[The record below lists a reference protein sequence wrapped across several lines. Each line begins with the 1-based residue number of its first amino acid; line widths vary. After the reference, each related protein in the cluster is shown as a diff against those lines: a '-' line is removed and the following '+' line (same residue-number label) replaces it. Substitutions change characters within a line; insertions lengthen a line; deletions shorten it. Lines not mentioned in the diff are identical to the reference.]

1 MTDPRPGRL
10 LFHREGE
17 SAWNM
22 AVDQAIAESVSASA
36 PSGSAPTYTLRFYT
50 WAAPTLSLGY
60 FQSSADASPRFDTAE
75 RVRRST
81 GGGAI
86 LHHHEL
92 TYSLTVPSAAG
103 EHGARTDLYRRVHA
117 AIINALH
124 RHGIDARPYYLN
136 KTPAA
141 KTPAAKTLAASD
153 DPFLCFQR
161 RTDEDLIVSGYKVLG
176 SAQRRFKR
184 SILQHGSLLLR
195 ASEYASELP
204 GLVDLTSISLDP
216 ETLLKRISE
225 EFAALSGIAFES
237 DVLTATEWTRAD
249 EIVASR
255 FGRSEWWTRR

>member
-22 AVDQAIAESVSASA
+22 AVDQAIAESVSAQA

-60 FQSSADASPRFDTAE
+60 FQSSADASPRFDPTK

-92 TYSLTVPSAAG
+92 TYSLSVPSSAG

-124 RHGIDARPYYLN
+124 RHGIDARPHYLN
-136 KTPAA
+136 KTAA
-141 KTPAAKTLAASD
+141 AETLAASD

-216 ETLLKRISE
+216 ETLLTRIGE
-225 EFAALSGIAFES
+225 AFETLSGIAFES
-237 DVLTATEWTRAD
+237 DVLTATELNRAD
-249 EIVASR
+249 EIVADR

>member
-22 AVDQAIAESVSASA
+22 AVDQAIAESVSADA
-36 PSGSAPTYTLRFYT
+36 LSGSAPTYTLRFYT

-60 FQSSADASPRFDTAE
+60 FQPSADASPRFDSTA

-92 TYSLTVPSAAG
+92 TYSLTVPSSAR

-124 RHGIDARPYYLN
+124 RHGIDARPHHLN

-141 KTPAAKTLAASD
+141 GSPAAGD

-204 GLVDLTSISLDP
+204 GIVDLTAIGLAP
-216 ETLLKRISE
+216 ETLLTRISE

-237 DVLTATEWTRAD
+237 DVLSATELTRAD

-255 FGRSEWWTRR
+255 FGRSDWWTRR

>member
-1 MTDPRPGRL
+1 MADPHAGRL
-10 LFHREGE
+10 LFHRDGE

-22 AVDQAIAESVSASA
+22 AVDQAIAESVSGDAQ
-36 PSGSAPTYTLRFYT
+36 SGSARPYTLRFYT

-60 FQSSADASPRFDTAE
+60 FQSSGDASPRFDTTK

-92 TYSLTVPSAAG
+92 TYSLTVPSSAG
-103 EHGARTDLYRRVHA
+103 EHGARTDLYRGVHA

-124 RHGIDARPYYLN
+124 RQGIDARPHYLN

-141 KTPAAKTLAASD
+141 PPRAAPTLAVD
-153 DPFLCFQR
+153 EDPFLCFQR

-184 SILQHGSLLLR
+184 SLLQHGSLLLR

-204 GLVDLTSISLDP
+204 GLVDLTSIALNP
-216 ETLLKRISE
+216 ETFLTRISE
-225 EFAALSGIAFES
+225 EFEALSGVAFQS
-237 DVLTATEWTRAD
+237 DVLSAAEATRAD

-255 FGRSEWWTRR
+255 FGRSDWWARR